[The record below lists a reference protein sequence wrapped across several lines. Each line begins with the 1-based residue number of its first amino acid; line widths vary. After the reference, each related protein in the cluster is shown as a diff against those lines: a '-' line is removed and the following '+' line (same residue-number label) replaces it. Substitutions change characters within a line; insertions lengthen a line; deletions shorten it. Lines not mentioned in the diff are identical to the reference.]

1 MSRYRRPDRHFQN
14 CCQTLSEKPRRR
26 ITDAEVVQM
35 IWRNMQCIK
44 PHCPL
49 LLFGR
54 QIADE
59 LNAYFWE
66 D

>member
-1 MSRYRRPDRHFQN
+1 VID
-14 CCQTLSEKPRRR
+14 
-26 ITDAEVVQM
+26 I

-59 LNAYFWE
+59 LNQFFWE
-66 D
+66 E

>member
-1 MSRYRRPDRHFQN
+1 MSYKRKDQHFNDCLEALQ
-14 CCQTLSEKPRRR
+14 EKPRRR
-26 ITDAEVVQM
+26 ITDAQVIEI
-35 IWRNMQCIK
+35 IWANMQCIK

-54 QIADE
+54 QIADA
-59 LNAYFWE
+59 LNEFFWE